1 MNCAQRVAAAMV
13 AAVAGAVLTARPAAA
28 EMHLCNQTSYVL
40 YTAIGFP
47 AGNGAA
53 ANGMATRGWTR
64 IAPGDCALTMREQ
77 LTQPIYFIYARSSQ
91 AHSGP
96 SRAWGGPFRLCAKD
110 TDFSLQTP
118 NGAPSC
124 GVDDAFTMPF
134 AAITT
139 HKRQSWTMTFTES
152 PAINTFYAAQQAGL
166 ARLLGDIGYKGDLG
180 EGNAHSDALA
190 KLRAQLKLPANAN
203 PDELFAALETEAL
216 KDSAPAGYS
225 ICNDADTVIWAALG
239 MQAGATMV
247 SRGWWKISPGGCAK
261 AITEPLN
268 TDRVFLLAEK
278 HGNNHLVSGP
288 QKFCVTDIE
297 FEIYGNQRCAA
308 RGLTEAGFAATITKG
323 VSGFAAHVGA
333 TGLIPPARQLSQA
346 RTPK

>member
-1 MNCAQRVAAAMV
+1 MNCALRIATAFF
-13 AAVAGAVLTARPAAA
+13 AAVAGCALASSPAAA

-47 AGNGAA
+47 TATGT
-53 ANGMATRGWTR
+53 ATRGWTR
-64 IAPGDCALTMREQ
+64 IAPGDCALTVREP
-77 LTQPIYFIYARSSQ
+77 LTQLVYYIYARSSQ

-96 SRAWGGPFRLCAKD
+96 AHAWGGPFRLCAKD

-124 GVDDAFTMPF
+124 GSDDAFPMPF
-134 AAITT
+134 AAIAT
-139 HKRQSWTMTFTES
+139 HSRQSWTMTFTEN

-180 EGNAHSDALA
+180 AGNAHGDSLA
-190 KLRAQLKLPANAN
+190 KLRARLKLPSNAS

-216 KDSAPAGYS
+216 NDTAPAGYS
-225 ICNDADTVIWAALG
+225 ICNDADSVVWAALG
-239 MQAGATMV
+239 MQAGANIV

-261 AITEPLN
+261 AITDPLN
-268 TDRVFLLAEK
+268 TDRIYLLAEK
-278 HGNNHLVSGP
+278 HGNNHLVSGSA
-288 QKFCVTDIE
+288 KFCVTDIE

-308 RGLTEAGFAATITKG
+308 RGLIEAGFAMTVTKG
-323 VSGFAAHVGA
+323 VSGFAAHIGA
-333 TGLIPPARQLSQA
+333 NGLIPQARQLTQA
-346 RTPK
+346 RTSK